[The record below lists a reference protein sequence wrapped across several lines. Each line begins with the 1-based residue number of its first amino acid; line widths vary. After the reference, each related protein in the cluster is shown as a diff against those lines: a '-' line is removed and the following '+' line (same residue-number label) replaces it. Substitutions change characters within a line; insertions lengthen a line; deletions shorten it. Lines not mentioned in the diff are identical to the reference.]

1 MSLQA
6 CLEPAERTVA
16 YSGPRGARARCVM
29 AYSFCPP
36 VNLCGSYPPP
46 PFTESRRHADG
57 GRARHR
63 AGEDQGRGGG
73 SSSRSTGA
81 VGGRRSG
88 SGNAWK
94 RDAGRRAGG
103 GRRAVTRNN
112 TRACSDFDSDSNH
125 CNIFNFR
132 FETLQ
137 VDQMFFAGVLYSTE
151 SPSIVKL

>member
-1 MSLQA
+1 M
-6 CLEPAERTVA
+6 
-16 YSGPRGARARCVM
+16 
-29 AYSFCPP
+29 
-36 VNLCGSYPPP
+36 
-46 PFTESRRHADG
+46 
-57 GRARHR
+57 
-63 AGEDQGRGGG
+63 
-73 SSSRSTGA
+73 
-81 VGGRRSG
+81 GGRRSG

-137 VDQMFFAGVLYSTE
+137 VIAVLKGEFALFEQRTCQCRRSCCCLCLQLAKIKYSWVLLYMVLLMIFLLWLLC
-151 SPSIVKL
+151 IVEWTLR